1 MVAAPPAATA
11 PAIECT
17 LLEIHSHGWDAE
29 AVLAHRDSGHH
40 LEAVPILLLMV
51 TGQADMDPL
60 RTAHATPPKA
70 AILRE
75 LPLALATPK
84 TAIVHELL
92 MALATPKT
100 AIVRE
105 LLMALATPKTAI
117 VHELPMAHA
126 TQTAIPRE
134 LLNMALAIHEEL
146 LNMVLATAQ
155 KASLRELL
163 NMALAALAATDLH
176 PPHTTGSEG
185 YH

>member
-1 MVAAPPAATA
+1 MVAAPPAETA

-60 RTAHATPPKA
+60 RTARATPPKA

-84 TAIVHELL
+84 KAIVHELL

-100 AIVRE
+100 V
-105 LLMALATPKTAI
+105 I
-117 VHELPMAHA
+117 VHELPMALVI
-126 TQTAIPRE
+126 QTAIPRE
-134 LLNMALAIHEEL
+134 LLNMALAIYEEL

-163 NMALAALAATDLH
+163 NMALAALAATDPH

>member
-75 LPLALATPK
+75 LPLALTTPK
-84 TAIVHELL
+84 KAIVHELL

-100 AIVRE
+100 V
-105 LLMALATPKTAI
+105 I
-117 VHELPMAHA
+117 VHELPMALVI
-126 TQTAIPRE
+126 QTAIPRE